1 MPISRPEQDLPGP
14 YVWRVVGC
22 QGLQGVETLMKMV
35 KSVVLA
41 GLLAFAPVLGHSAL
55 AQDNAVAAPAATAA
69 ATLADSAAA
78 GNAADAANATDAAP
92 AAATVAA
99 PPRMKPTL
107 GIGMPKPGEYTL
119 QEQFTST
126 GRQARWLHDIMLLP
140 IIVIISVFVLLL
152 MLWVMFRYR
161 QSANPVP
168 SKTAHNTTIE
178 VLWTVLPV
186 VILLA
191 IAVPSIGLLAD
202 QYKPA
207 PKDALTVKVTGYQW
221 YWGYEYPDAGI
232 PEFVSNILSP
242 EKALA
247 NGEPNLLAVDN
258 RLVLPAG
265 RPIKL
270 IITGS
275 DVIHSFAVPSLWVKM
290 DAVPGR
296 LNEKSFTI
304 DKPGVYYGQCSELCG
319 ARHGFMPI
327 AIEALPPAEFDQ
339 WVLSQGGKLAGATA
353 APAGAS
359 GPQQGSVLPG
369 PPEGAPAAA
378 PEAAPAK
385 I

>member
-1 MPISRPEQDLPGP
+1 MLISRLKTDQPDTLF
-14 YVWRVVGC
+14 RTMVGC
-22 QGLQGVETLMKMV
+22 QGSQGIETLMKMV

-41 GLLAFAPVLGHSAL
+41 GLLAFAPVMGQSAM
-55 AQDNAVAAPAATAA
+55 AQDNATPAAAAPTVATPAAPA
-69 ATLADSAAA
+69 DSAVVS
-78 GNAADAANATDAAP
+78 NAAEAAP
-92 AAATVAA
+92 AAATPAVTVAA
-99 PPRMKPTL
+99 PPRMKPTP
-107 GIGMPKPGEYTL
+107 GIGMPQPGEYTL

-126 GRQARWLHDIMLLP
+126 GKQARWLHDVMLLP
-140 IIVIISVFVLLL
+140 IITVISLLVLGL
-152 MLWVMFRYR
+152 MLWVAYRYR
-161 QSANPVP
+161 QSKNPVP
-168 SKTAHNTTIE
+168 SKTSHNTTIE

-232 PEFVSNILSP
+232 PEFVSNMLTP
-242 EKALA
+242 AQALA
-247 NGEPNLLAVDN
+247 NGEPYQLAADN

-304 DKPGVYYGQCSELCG
+304 EKPGVYYGQCSELCG

-327 AIEALPPAEFDQ
+327 AIEALPPAQFDQ
-339 WVLSQGGKLAGATA
+339 WVQSQGGTLPGAKPAVDATA
-353 APAGAS
+353 A
-359 GPQQGSVLPG
+359 
-369 PPEGAPAAA
+369 AAA
-378 PEAAPAK
+378 PAAPAK

>member
-1 MPISRPEQDLPGP
+1 
-14 YVWRVVGC
+14 
-22 QGLQGVETLMKMV
+22 MKMV

-41 GLLAFAPVLGHSAL
+41 GLLAFAPVLGQSAL
-55 AQDNAVAAPAATAA
+55 AQDNAAAAPVAAPVAAAPADSAAVANATEAAPAVVAAPA
-69 ATLADSAAA
+69 
-78 GNAADAANATDAAP
+78 
-92 AAATVAA
+92 VAA
-99 PPRMKPTL
+99 PPRMKPTE
-107 GIGMPKPGEYTL
+107 GIGMPRPGEYTL

-126 GRQARWLHDIMLLP
+126 GRDARWLHDVMLLP
-140 IIVIISVFVLLL
+140 IITIISVFVLGL
-152 MLWVMFRYR
+152 MLWAVFRYR
-161 QSANPVP
+161 KAANPVP
-168 SKTAHNTTIE
+168 SKTSHNTLIE
-178 VLWTVLPV
+178 VLWTVIPV

-191 IAVPSIGLLAD
+191 IAVPSLGLLAD

-232 PEFVSNILSP
+232 AEFVSNMLP
-242 EKALA
+242 ADKALA
-247 NGEPNLLAVDN
+247 NGEPAQLAVDN
-258 RLVLPAG
+258 RLILPAG
-265 RPIKL
+265 RPVKL

-327 AIEALPPAEFDQ
+327 AIEALPPAQFDQ
-339 WVLSQGGKLAGATA
+339 WVLSQGGKLGGAT
-353 APAGAS
+353 S
-359 GPQQGSVLPG
+359 
-369 PPEGAPAAA
+369 APAAA
-378 PEAAPAK
+378 AEAKPAAAAAPKVAAKSAPAAPAK